1 MIPIFGAR
9 SRSISSKRGQQYRKS
24 RSVKGRSKSRERQVS
39 RPGNNRKK
47 SLPRSSGRR
56 SSTRRTSLRERV
68 GKIQHQQQTHVQ
80 MPGIAQPLNVQMVPE
95 KTVSKRPSSFLSREI
110 DADVHG
116 SGTVNSPSQN
126 VISQQVPEKSRRD
139 YANFLLSSINSKI
152 ISKSQAKSMA
162 AVADGMLN
170 IPIPFGGGDDAEK
183 ELLNM
188 DKIRSTT
195 HQNTPE
201 VNSITTMLQA
211 IQVDTS
217 EAVEDFISRI
227 TSSTDLVG
235 EAEAIGMQL
244 KATLAKNVNEK
255 IEDVLDLITT

>member
-170 IPIPFGGGDDAEK
+170 IPIPFGGGDDADVDGCVVDDDA
-183 ELLNM
+183 NGCDAM
-188 DKIRSTT
+188 M
-195 HQNTPE
+195 
-201 VNSITTMLQA
+201 MLMM
-211 IQVDTS
+211 
-217 EAVEDFISRI
+217 
-227 TSSTDLVG
+227 L
-235 EAEAIGMQL
+235 MPW
-244 KATLAKNVNEK
+244 
-255 IEDVLDLITT
+255 